1 MVEALPG
8 PREPKPVR
16 IGSCA
21 HTHPETLSARH
32 QLDGLRVHTIALAAR
47 AIEADGG
54 NMYATDFMISTML
67 QRTFGVLDA
76 LIDAVDAFNLHAAA
90 PLLRLQLDTLF
101 RAHYLA
107 TCEDSDKLSMDILSG
122 KQFRK
127 LKDAEGL
134 NLTDARLKNLASSS
148 YVWAPGVYDNTSGW
162 VHLSAS
168 HMGATVR
175 AGEGGTFE
183 IRVPLPRETVPG
195 RLWLEILEAA
205 CKATE
210 EFFALVEG
218 WEARKGLPPGQMRDL
233 AARRRR
239 ALCASRGSRDFS
251 MRSSA
256 GQSPAGPVSAWSWLP
271 RSRSKKRQCWRHYPS
286 PDGAHIASAVMGGR
300 T

>member
-21 HTHPETLSARH
+21 YIHPETLSARH
-32 QLDGLRVHTIALAAR
+32 QLDVLRVHTIALAAR

-76 LIDAVDAFNLHAAA
+76 LIDAVDSFNLHAAA

-127 LKDAEGL
+127 LKDAEGV
-134 NLTDARLKNLASSS
+134 NLTDARLKNLAALS
-148 YVWAPGVYDNTSGW
+148 YEWAPNVYDNTSGW

-175 AGEGGTFE
+175 AGEGDTFE
-183 IRVPLPRETVPG
+183 IRVPLPRETVPA
-195 RLWLEILEAA
+195 RLWLEVLEAA
-205 CKATE
+205 GKATE
-210 EFFALVEG
+210 ELFALVEG

-233 AARRRR
+233 AAR
-239 ALCASRGSRDFS
+239 
-251 MRSSA
+251 
-256 GQSPAGPVSAWSWLP
+256 
-271 RSRSKKRQCWRHYPS
+271 
-286 PDGAHIASAVMGGR
+286 
-300 T
+300 